1 MNKFIKAVSVLWK
14 TSKIFFILTFILSIF
29 SAVPGV
35 LNLLIWKKII
45 DMISLYLVNNQISW
59 VGVIG
64 CLFIHYLLKMLSD
77 ILDRLN
83 SYIKIIFLER

>member
-1 MNKFIKAVSVLWK
+1 MNKFFKAVSVLWK

-45 DMISLYLVNNQISW
+45 DMISLYLVNNQIS
-59 VGVIG
+59 
-64 CLFIHYLLKMLSD
+64 
-77 ILDRLN
+77 
-83 SYIKIIFLER
+83 